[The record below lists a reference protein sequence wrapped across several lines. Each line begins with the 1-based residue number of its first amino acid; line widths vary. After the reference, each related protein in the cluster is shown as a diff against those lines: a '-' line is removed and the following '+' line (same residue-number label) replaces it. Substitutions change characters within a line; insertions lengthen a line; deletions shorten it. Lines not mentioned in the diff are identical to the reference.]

1 MSDPT
6 RCPVVHFD
14 HHSAEHADD
23 PVASYR
29 ALRQSHKRGWTEA
42 HGGYWVLSDYQSV
55 FDAARDDDLFSST
68 REAADTDGLAIVI
81 PPTPMYHHIP
91 IEVDPPEFRKYRKI
105 VNQITAPSAVKRME
119 EMVERYTTAFVDS
132 VIEKGECDFTTIIGV
147 PAIVTID
154 WLGLPVEDWNRY
166 AGAHRATLADP
177 QDSPE
182 FRHAV
187 EVELPALSEQMW
199 QTIRDRRAEPRDDV
213 ISFLVAQEIDGRPI
227 TDEEVFAIVDLLVS
241 GGTGTTASL
250 VSQALVWLAR
260 NTEVRRELIDDP
272 GLLDRAVEEFL
283 RVFSPTQALARTVTR
298 DVDFHGCPMKAG
310 DRVLLS
316 WASANRDE
324 EQFDAPD
331 TIDIRR
337 WPNRHVAFGIGVHRC
352 AGSHLGR
359 LMAKRL
365 LQEILTRMPD
375 YTIDFAALE
384 RFPDQGTNV
393 GFRRIPARFTPGGRV
408 LAESEAVIG

>member
-1 MSDPT
+1 MSNPT
-6 RCPVVHFD
+6 RCPVIHFD
-14 HHSAEHADD
+14 HHSPEHAKD
-23 PVASYR
+23 PVGAYR
-29 ALRQSHKRGWTEA
+29 ALRQTHKRGWTEA

-68 REAADTDGLAIVI
+68 REAAGTDGLAIVI

-105 VNQITAPSAVKRME
+105 INQVTAPAAVERMK
-119 EMVERYTTAFVDS
+119 EMVERYTVAFVDS

-154 WLGLPVEDWNRY
+154 WLGLPVKDWKRY
-166 AGAHRATLADP
+166 ADAHRATLAEP
-177 QDSPE
+177 QDSE
-182 FRHAV
+182 AFRHAV
-187 EVELPALSEQMW
+187 EVELPALSQQMW
-199 QTIRDRRAEPRDDV
+199 DTIRARRQEPKDDV
-213 ISFLVAQEIDGRPI
+213 ISFLVSQKVDDRPI
-227 TDEEVFAIVDLLVS
+227 TDEEVFAMVDLLVS

-250 VSQALVWLAR
+250 VSQALVWLAK
-260 NTEVRRELIDDP
+260 NPDVRQELIDDLS
-272 GLLDRAVEEFL
+272 LLDRAVEEFL

-298 DVDFHGCPMKAG
+298 DVEFHGCSMKKG

-324 EQFDAPD
+324 EQFENPD
-331 TIDIRR
+331 TIDIHR
-337 WPNRHVAFGIGVHRC
+337 WPNRHVAFGIGIHRC

-359 LMAKRL
+359 FMAKRL

-375 YTIDFAALE
+375 YTIDFDALVP
-384 RFPDQGTNV
+384 FHDQGTNV
-393 GFRRIPARFTPGGRV
+393 GFRSIPAKFTPGKRV
-408 LAESEAVIG
+408 LPLSEAVIG